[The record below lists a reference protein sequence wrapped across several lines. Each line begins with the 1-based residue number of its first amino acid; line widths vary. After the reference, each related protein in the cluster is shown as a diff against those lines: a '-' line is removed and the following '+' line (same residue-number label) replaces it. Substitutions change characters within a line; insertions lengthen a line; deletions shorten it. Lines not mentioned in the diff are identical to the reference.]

1 MASVIKKLFLV
12 FVVAGIIVFF
22 GCNKNLPDV
31 TACSPLP
38 PSADSAALL
47 KYAHDSSIKVTEDS
61 GIYYQIIDSGNST
74 RPIISSNITVN
85 YVGRLIATGAIFDS
99 ASNSNLNG
107 ARVSGLITGWQIA
120 LPKIGVGGHIVM
132 LIPSAYGYGCTG
144 YGPVPEN
151 APLYFDVRLLQVN

>member
-1 MASVIKKLFLV
+1 MKKLFFV
-12 FVVAGIIVFF
+12 FVVVGLVVFF

-47 KYAHDSSIKVTEDS
+47 KYAHDSSIQVTADS
-61 GIYYQIIDSGNST
+61 GIYYQIIDSGYGN
-74 RPIISSNITVN
+74 RPVYSSNITVN
-85 YVGRLIATGAIFDS
+85 YVGRLMSGAIFDS

-107 ARVSGLITGWQIA
+107 ARLYGLIKGWQIG
-120 LPKIGVGGHIVM
+120 LPKIGVGGHILL
-132 LIPSAYGYGCTG
+132 LIPSGYGYGCTG
-144 YGPVPEN
+144 YGPVPAN